1 MLQRASRDEHV
12 DRQLS
17 LTAICFCGALRLGQL
32 QAAGR
37 GIGSSAVPIG
47 IMSRSFNPGV
57 KAAMGHVIDKQALPR
72 AHEAPMASFALQ
84 VHTMLGEYGVVL
96 AQYER
101 LIPHHI
107 YNQAPPSELP
117 APHQQFWDMSGE
129 GTIAELDLQQQGQAD
144 DVQLGAEQMPLED
157 GVNLQQQGQGASAEA
172 ALPGNEHQQG
182 QYVADEFGLQQQG
195 DDPMPS
201 MAEDFDLSAG
211 RPGAADE
218 FGLQSMPDTLP
229 SMADEFGLGGSQPG
243 AADEFGLQ
251 SPQTGGA
258 DEFGLGGS
266 EPQAADE
273 FGLHGGEPD
282 AATDFDLRSSPLPA
296 VAAGSGVEA
305 VSSQAGGSRYRLEPD
320 LICRLWGGFAW
331 REVCQKQ
338 FPPKAAPPAGHSVLV
353 WQSAVKQRV
362 CWG

>member
-1 MLQRASRDEHV
+1 
-12 DRQLS
+12 
-17 LTAICFCGALRLGQL
+17 
-32 QAAGR
+32 
-37 GIGSSAVPIG
+37 
-47 IMSRSFNPGV
+47 
-57 KAAMGHVIDKQALPR
+57 MGHVIDKQALPG

-117 APHQQFWDMSGE
+117 AAHQQFWDMSEE
-129 GTIAELDLQQQGQAD
+129 GTIAQLDLQQQGQAD
-144 DVQLGAEQMPLED
+144 DFQLGAEQMPPED
-157 GVNLQQQGQGASAEA
+157 GLDLQQQGQGASAEA
-172 ALPGNEHQQG
+172 ALLGNEHQQG

-195 DDPMPS
+195 HDPMPS

-211 RPGAADE
+211 QPGAADE
-218 FGLQSMPDTLP
+218 FGLHSMPDALP

-296 VAAGSGVEA
+296 VADRSGVEA
-305 VSSQAGGSRYRLEPD
+305 VSSQAGGSRNHQKPD
-320 LICRLWGGFAW
+320 LICRLWGGFA
-331 REVCQKQ
+331 RRKVCQKQ
-338 FPPKAAPPAGHSVLV
+338 SLPKQPPQLGTACLSGKVL
-353 WQSAVKQRV
+353 
-362 CWG
+362 